1 MEKTFMDELDRNIF
15 PYVEYPGYPFRY
27 PTHLPL
33 IVSRKQ
39 IEELRRVSGALYH
52 IFAKAVKRAQDC
64 GDDFMDAMEIPAGLR
79 KYLHQGNAMKDLP
92 TWISRFDYV
101 IDEKTGQ
108 IRMVEINADTP
119 CAEIEAY
126 YANGVA
132 GRYFGKENP
141 NAFEM
146 NGLRSFML
154 DVYLRCCGNMNSR
167 ELEEHPILF
176 SCFDDYIEDLG
187 TTKFL
192 MNAMKEAVPEDV
204 RSHILFESFYRLAV
218 MEDGSPAL
226 PDGRK
231 VSFLY
236 RMHPMEILIE
246 ERADQDGS
254 SLGELMMD
262 GYINHRFHMMN
273 PPESIIMQS
282 KAFQALLYALME
294 EHAFFNEKEQE
305 IIRTY
310 IPECFFQRDFRLE
323 GKDKNSLW
331 IRKPVWG
338 REGRGIDIIN
348 GNGET
353 VYRKKVEEEED
364 IVCRNSESCLIQ
376 QYIPQQ
382 KIVTK
387 TDVGI
392 MEGYVTLSCFMLGD
406 RPSAVYARFSDEK
419 IAGNEAY
426 WIPVL
431 YE

>member
-1 MEKTFMDELDRNIF
+1 
-15 PYVEYPGYPFRY
+15 
-27 PTHLPL
+27 
-33 IVSRKQ
+33 
-39 IEELRRVSGALYH
+39 
-52 IFAKAVKRAQDC
+52 
-64 GDDFMDAMEIPAGLR
+64 
-79 KYLHQGNAMKDLP
+79 MKDLP

-101 IDEKTGQ
+101 IDEKTGA
-108 IRMVEINADTP
+108 IHMVEINADTP

-132 GRYFGKENP
+132 ARYFGKENP

-146 NGLRSFML
+146 NGLRSFLL
-154 DVYLRCCGNMNSR
+154 DVYLRCCGHMSSR
-167 ELEEHPILF
+167 QLEEHPILF
-176 SCFDDYIEDLG
+176 SCFHDYIEDMG
-187 TTKFL
+187 TTRFL

-204 RSHILFESFYRLAV
+204 RSHILFESFYNLAV
-218 MEDGSPAL
+218 MEDGSLAL
-226 PDGRK
+226 PDGRT

-246 ERADQDGS
+246 EKADQDGS
-254 SLGELMMD
+254 SLGELMME
-262 GYINHRFHMMN
+262 GYGAGRFHMMN

-282 KAFQALLYALME
+282 KGFQALLYALME
-294 EHAFFNEKEQE
+294 DHAFFSEKERE

-310 IPECFFQRDFRLE
+310 IPPCFFQRDFRPDE
-323 GKDKNSLW
+323 TSPSQW
-331 IRKPVWG
+331 IRKPIWG

-348 GNGET
+348 EKGET
-353 VYRKKVEEEED
+353 LYRKEVEDPED
-364 IVCRNSESCLIQ
+364 VVCRGSESSLVQ

-392 MEGYVTLSCFMLGD
+392 LEGYVTLSCFMLGD
-406 RPSAVYARFSDEK
+406 RPSAIYARFSEEK

-431 YE
+431 YEG